1 MAYIASYADLI
12 TTIGA
17 DAEAGARQYITSG
30 FSAGRKVTFSSLE
43 YIASYRDLIDAFGTN
58 ADAGAEHFVRF
69 GFNEG
74 RKITFNALAYI
85 ASYNDLIDT
94 IGANAELGARSYIQ
108 SGLAQGR
115 KATFDGLAYIA
126 SYLDLITAFGA
137 NATEGAKHYIQYG
150 RTEGRKATFDGL
162 AYIASYGDLIAALGA
177 DSDAGA
183 KHYMFNGRFE
193 GRTTAFNVDLYLS
206 LNPDLQAAFGADKA
220 AATRHFIQFGFSE
233 GRLQAL
239 LKTQVD
245 ALNASINALKG
256 ALGIGDLSTLKAL
269 SDAVKLLQTEV
280 AGTLNSGE
288 IQTRI
293 DAAKSD
299 VLSQLNAAVATL
311 NGKIA
316 GLKIADIGGLVDALK
331 AITDAADALK
341 LLVGDTSVSS
351 QIKTAVDAAA
361 EAAQAALDAAI
372 AAVNARID
380 GLKITDIAGLR
391 DELDGIKSAAD
402 ALKALVG
409 DVKVETQIKTA
420 VDAAA
425 EAAQAALDAAIAA
438 VNARI
443 DGLKI
448 TDIAGLRDE
457 LDGIKSAADALK
469 ALVGDV
475 KVETQIKTAVDAA
488 AEAAQAALDAA
499 IAAVNSRIDGLKITD
514 IAGLSDKLDAI
525 DASIDDINGAVST
538 LQGLVGGVDV
548 VKLAGKVAAL
558 ETALNDFIKG
568 VAPPSISVLSDD
580 NILNGGEVGFGFS
593 VMGKGYAGAKVTVVF
608 STGLEKSGYVDDDG
622 NWSIALTRDE
632 AEALNDGAVTFT
644 AVQSFVKTVEGDT
657 PTEVVIGRSQAA
669 ASTIAIDRVAP
680 SLAFDFG
687 AGVNPGAVGLDTATS
702 SKGFVLV
709 YAEFGAKVTVTFTKD
724 NFGTGPGDCGE
735 DCWPGDSGEDGW
747 LGDFGR
753 DGPGPSLP
761 PTVIT
766 KEVFGLG
773 PNSPVKVWLTQGDLF
788 ELGSGQVRV
797 GVEAVDVAGNKS
809 SIGVDDNKL
818 FTFELD
824 TQAPYAPYL
833 SVNAGEDG
841 WTNSSLMYISAE
853 AGSSVLLYKD
863 GAFVGMATPSSSWGN
878 TGTFTFSPT
887 LADGSH
893 TFTAVA
899 VDAAGNKSSPS
910 SISFKLDTVAP
921 VAGMLR
927 FTELTD
933 TGTADYYPIT
943 RDNIFKVN
951 LSGQSGYD
959 TLLIEQ
965 FVTTKTR
972 VQDPD
977 TKIWSVQTST
987 TGWTPTVLDTSQIT
1001 RSGLSDGQ
1009 YEFRAKL
1016 ADKAGNVSYSPI
1028 IGMIVDRT
1036 ATAPVFNPVA
1046 GDNIINAAERNA
1058 GVTISGLAE
1067 AGGIVTYTLQKFAQI
1082 AWVDVFNSSRTRGTP
1097 VIRWRPTAGRS
1108 A

>member
-351 QIKTAVDAAA
+351 
-361 EAAQAALDAAI
+361 
-372 AAVNARID
+372 
-380 GLKITDIAGLR
+380 
-391 DELDGIKSAAD
+391 
-402 ALKALVG
+402 
-409 DVKVETQIKTA
+409 QIKTA